1 MILPGQR
8 WLAGRSDAN
17 RPEAGMRPPPTPG
30 ADYAPGEVHQVSQFD
45 IADSGRCLP
54 VSAVHGSVR
63 RLSGYAR
70 ESLD

>member
-1 MILPGQR
+1 
-8 WLAGRSDAN
+8 
-17 RPEAGMRPPPTPG
+17 MRPPLTPG
-30 ADYAPGEVHQVSQFD
+30 ADYAPGEVHQVSQFP
-45 IADSGRCLP
+45 IADYDRCLP